1 MKIFN
6 FTIVIYLYLVGN
18 FLFCLNRKHLL
29 IMLLMLEFIILNLLM
44 MLYLTLSMM
53 LFDYYFMM
61 LFLIICVCEGVLG
74 ISILVYMLRIYGNDY
89 FKIYSIF

>member
-6 FTIVIYLYLVGN
+6 IFIIMFMFIMGN
-18 FLFCLNRKHLL
+18 FLFCINRKHLL

-44 MLYLTLSMM
+44 MLYLMMSMM

-61 LFLIICVCEGVLG
+61 LFIVVFVCEGVLG
-74 ISILVYMLRIYGNDY
+74 VSILIYMLRIFGNDY